1 MTPLAIRSAGLAATA
16 LLLLAA
22 LGAGDP
28 DLQASARIVLVTAVV
43 GLLAPLFWPGRADT
57 PGLTVLRIAGWS
69 LAASVLAGVAA
80 MLSGIGPAS
89 LPRAAAACAV
99 LFLVL
104 VVVHAVA
111 AAVELLLQSRTK
123 QAGSARESAAWL
135 ATAALVALAA
145 APLWLGPAAELA
157 SAGRPQAVNAAV
169 AVSPLTHLAVATGND
184 LLRNQWFYQHSNLA
198 GLRFDYPRLAPL
210 MIAYCLLAAA
220 LLVVPAFVPAGRR
233 PAAAIRQTPST
244 EEHRS

>member
-1 MTPLAIRSAGLAATA
+1 MTPLVIRFAGLAATA

-28 DLQASARIVLVTAVV
+28 DLQASARIVLVTAVF
-43 GLLAPLFWPGRADT
+43 GLLAPPFWPGRANT
-57 PGLTVLRIAGWS
+57 PGLTALRIAGWS
-69 LAASVLAGVAA
+69 LAVSALAGIAA
-80 MLSGIGPAS
+80 MLSGIGSAA

-99 LFLVL
+99 LFVVL

-111 AAVELLLQSRTK
+111 AALELLLQSRTK

-135 ATAALVALAA
+135 ATAALATLAA
-145 APLWLGPAAELA
+145 TPLWLGPAAELA
-157 SAGRPQAVNAAV
+157 SAGRPQAVDAAV

-198 GLRFDYPRLAPL
+198 GLRFDYPRLAPV

-220 LLVVPAFVPAGRR
+220 LFVVTAALPAGRR
-233 PAAAIRQTPST
+233 PAAAPPPILST